1 MATCKDCFH
10 YEPCFSGG
18 ASMWNN
24 IEQTPE
30 DCCQYFVREVV
41 VCKDCVHF
49 VKRDEKPHFCFLRRR
64 HITEND
70 FCSDGIKKE

>member
-18 ASMWNN
+18 ESMWNN

-30 DCCQYFVREVV
+30 DCCQHFIPTADVVKVVR
-41 VCKDCVHF
+41 CKDCKHY
-49 VKRDEKPHFCFLRRR
+49 KPYAQTC
-64 HITEND
+64 
-70 FCSDGIKKE
+70 